1 MKWKNFFDSEKN
13 ILVVVFISF
22 FFLLNI
28 YFLQRY
34 FLINWDESVYIGMA
48 KYIASFGKIGLFEPL
63 RPIALP
69 IVLSLVWSVGL
80 KSVMAFRIV
89 ELLFACG
96 SLFLVHTISSYLF
109 NKRAGLTAVLIL
121 GTTPLFFQNSFQI
134 MTEIPSIF
142 FALLALYFLLKER
155 LFLSGLFSG
164 ITFLFKFPQGL
175 VFLGIFIALF
185 IYKFSS
191 NLSLKKFVLYS
202 KNYFIAFAFVML
214 IFMSYN
220 FITYVDVADKIYQA
234 PLYSILKGAEHQNNP
249 THAINSLFEAITF
262 YPYQLL
268 KDNLTLLFFIPGI
281 LFLLNKKFLFSKK
294 SALILI
300 LLLLCLYFTQII
312 NKQLRFGLLFLPY
325 IAIISSFGFE
335 KLFSY
340 KNKIVKSLSFVIL
353 FVLIISSF
361 VNIEKHNYN
370 QQFDSEPAI
379 VSEIYKYFENFK
391 GVVSTTI
398 PIPAAYT
405 NIRYEPFYYS
415 VNESFIYYNEHNQSS
430 DALIFNYNFF
440 PCSYYG
446 QDCIDKKNKLFE
458 MIQEDFDLVFNK
470 SLFYE
475 EYLIYLKK

>member
-1 MKWKNFFDSEKN
+1 MFWN
-13 ILVVVFISF
+13 ICLV
-22 FFLLNI
+22 N
-28 YFLQRY
+28 
-34 FLINWDESVYIGMA
+34 
-48 KYIASFGKIGLFEPL
+48 
-63 RPIALP
+63 
-69 IVLSLVWSVGL
+69 
-80 KSVMAFRIV
+80 
-89 ELLFACG
+89 
-96 SLFLVHTISSYLF
+96 
-109 NKRAGLTAVLIL
+109 
-121 GTTPLFFQNSFQI
+121 
-134 MTEIPSIF
+134 
-142 FALLALYFLLKER
+142 
-155 LFLSGLFSG
+155 
-164 ITFLFKFPQGL
+164 
-175 VFLGIFIALF
+175 
-185 IYKFSS
+185 
-191 NLSLKKFVLYS
+191 
-202 KNYFIAFAFVML
+202 
-214 IFMSYN
+214 
-220 FITYVDVADKIYQA
+220 
-234 PLYSILKGAEHQNNP
+234 
-249 THAINSLFEAITF
+249 
-262 YPYQLL
+262 
-268 KDNLTLLFFIPGI
+268 
-281 LFLLNKKFLFSKK
+281 
-294 SALILI
+294 
-300 LLLLCLYFTQII
+300 
-312 NKQLRFGLLFLPY
+312 
-325 IAIISSFGFE
+325 FGFE